1 MGIDRVGKSG
11 GAPTPASGAEDA
23 SKATG
28 VSKSFEAHV
37 EDAAGKSVE
46 RARGAA
52 STPLERLRAGEVDVH
67 GYIDLKVEEAT
78 AHLQGLNAT
87 ELDAVRKMLREE
99 LAGDPG
105 LAELVR
111 RATGQLPASNE

>member
-11 GAPTPASGAEDA
+11 GAPAPLPGAEDA

-28 VSKSFEAHV
+28 ASRTFEAHV
-37 EDAAGKSVE
+37 DDAAARGVE
-46 RARGAA
+46 RASGAA
-52 STPLERLRAGEVDVH
+52 ASPLEKLRAGEVDVH
-67 GYIDLKVEEAT
+67 GYLDLKVDEAT
-78 AHLQGLNAT
+78 AHLQGLDAT
-87 ELDAVRKMLREE
+87 ELQAVRKMLREE
-99 LAGDPG
+99 LASDPG

>member
-11 GAPTPASGAEDA
+11 GAPAPLPGAEDA

-28 VSKSFEAHV
+28 VSRPFEAHV
-37 EDAAGKSVE
+37 EDASAKGVE
-46 RARGAA
+46 RASGAA
-52 STPLERLRAGEVDVH
+52 ATPLEKLRAGEVDVH

-78 AHLQGLNAT
+78 SHLQGLDAT
-87 ELDAVRKMLREE
+87 ELAAIRNMLREE
-99 LAGDPG
+99 LAADPG